1 MNQILGDVVMWCV
14 YFFVCVLLPICIPVP
29 ETAVILWGTRQIG
42 SLGAFF
48 FGVTGSVLG
57 LMIMYSLSSMIAH
70 RISKGRKEKRQLA
83 WLKQLTGQYRIW
95 ILGVLL
101 IVPLVS
107 DEVLC
112 AASAFLKIPLIQ
124 FLKIGIIAK
133 IISIGMIAFSGF
145 LGGLCGLERWHIIAA
160 ELLFMFLAS
169 AVLQHFYKK
178 GEAKLS

>member
-1 MNQILGDVVMWCV
+1 MWCV
-14 YFFVCVLLPICIPVP
+14 YFLVCVLRPICVPVP
-29 ETAVILWGTRQIG
+29 ETAVVLWGTRQIG
-42 SLGAFF
+42 SLEAFF
-48 FGVTGSVLG
+48 LGVTGSVLG
-57 LMIMYSLSSMIAH
+57 LMFMYSVSSLIVH
-70 RISKGRKEKRQLA
+70 RISKERKDSRQLA
-83 WLKQLTGQYRIW
+83 WLKQLTERYSVW

-101 IVPLVS
+101 IVPFMS

-112 AASAFLKIPLIQ
+112 AGSAFLKISLPQ

-145 LGGLCGLERWHIIAA
+145 FSGLCGLRRWQVIAA

-169 AVLQHFYKK
+169 AALQHFCKK

>member
-1 MNQILGDVVMWCV
+1 MWCV
-14 YFFVCVLLPICIPVP
+14 YFLACVLLPICVPVP

-57 LMIMYSLSSMIAH
+57 LAIMYSLSSLIAH
-70 RISKGRKEKRQLA
+70 RILKGKKERRQLA
-83 WLKQLTGQYRIW
+83 WLKQLMGRYRFW
-95 ILGVLL
+95 ILGILL

-112 AASAFLKIPLIQ
+112 AGSAFLKISLPQL
-124 FLKIGIIAK
+124 LKIGIIAK
-133 IISIGMIAFSGF
+133 SISIGMIAFSGF
-145 LGGLCGLERWHIIAA
+145 LGDLCGLRRWQMIAV
-160 ELLFMFLAS
+160 ELLLMFLAS

>member
-1 MNQILGDVVMWCV
+1 MWCI
-14 YFFVCVLLPICIPVP
+14 YFLACVLLPICIPVP
-29 ETAVILWGTRQIG
+29 ETAVVLWGTRQIG
-42 SLGAFF
+42 SMGAFF

-57 LMIMYSLSSMIAH
+57 LLMMYSLSSRIAH
-70 RISKGRKEKRQLA
+70 RIFKGKKERRQLA
-83 WLKQLTGQYRIW
+83 WLGQLTGRYRVW

-112 AASAFLKIPLIQ
+112 AGSAFLKIPLPQ

-133 IISIGMIAFSGF
+133 IISIGMIAFPGF
-145 LGGLCGLERWHIIAA
+145 LGNLCGLRRWQIIAV
-160 ELLFMFLAS
+160 ELLLMFLAS
-169 AVLQHFYKK
+169 VVLQHFYKK

>member
-1 MNQILGDVVMWCV
+1 MWCV
-14 YFFVCVLLPICIPVP
+14 YFLACVLLPICIPVP
-29 ETAVILWGTRQIG
+29 ETAVVLWGTRQIG

-57 LMIMYSLSSMIAH
+57 LVFMYSLSSLVAH
-70 RISKGRKEKRQLA
+70 RISKGRKESRQLV
-83 WLKQLTGQYRIW
+83 WLKQLTERYRVW

-101 IVPLVS
+101 IIPLVS

-112 AASAFLKIPLIQ
+112 AGSVFLKISLPQ

-145 LGGLCGLERWHIIAA
+145 FGGLCGLRQWQVVAV

-169 AVLQHFYKK
+169 AALQHFCKK

>member
-1 MNQILGDVVMWCV
+1 MWCV
-14 YFFVCVLLPICIPVP
+14 YFLVCVLLPICVPVP

-42 SLGAFF
+42 SQGAFF

-57 LMIMYSLSSMIAH
+57 LTIMYSISSRIARRLS
-70 RISKGRKEKRQLA
+70 RGRKERRQLA
-83 WLKQLTGQYRIW
+83 WLQQLTGRHSVW

-112 AASAFLKIPLIQ
+112 AGSAFLKISLFQ

-145 LGGLCGLERWHIIAA
+145 LGGLCGLRRWQVIAV
-160 ELLFMFLAS
+160 ELLLLFLAS
-169 AVLQHFYKK
+169 AALQYFCKK
-178 GEAKLS
+178 GEAKHHERIHTGC

>member
-1 MNQILGDVVMWCV
+1 MWCV
-14 YFFVCVLLPICIPVP
+14 YFLACVLLPICVPVP
-29 ETAVILWGTRQIG
+29 ETAVVLWGTRQIG

-57 LMIMYSLSSMIAH
+57 LMFMYSLSSLIAH
-70 RISKGRKEKRQLA
+70 HILKGRKESRQLA
-83 WLKQLTGQYRIW
+83 WFMQLTGRYRVW

-101 IVPLVS
+101 IVPIVS

-112 AASAFLKIPLIQ
+112 AGSAFLKIPLPQ

-133 IISIGMIAFSGF
+133 VISIGMIAFSGF
-145 LGGLCGLERWHIIAA
+145 LGNLCGLRRWQMIAV

-169 AVLQHFYKK
+169 AVLQHFCKK
-178 GEAKLS
+178 GEAKLSCKNSY

>member
-1 MNQILGDVVMWCV
+1 MWCV
-14 YFFVCVLLPICIPVP
+14 YFLVCVLLPICVPVP

-48 FGVTGSVLG
+48 FGVIGSVLG
-57 LMIMYSLSSMIAH
+57 LMIMYSLSSLIAH
-70 RISKGRKEKRQLA
+70 RISKGKKEKRQLA
-83 WLKQLTGQYRIW
+83 WLKQLTGRYRVW

-112 AASAFLKIPLIQ
+112 AGSAFLKIPLPQ

-133 IISIGMIAFSGF
+133 SISIGMIAFSGF
-145 LGGLCGLERWHIIAA
+145 LGDLCGLRRWQMIAV

>member
-1 MNQILGDVVMWCV
+1 MWCI
-14 YFFVCVLLPICIPVP
+14 YFLACVLLPICIPVP
-29 ETAVILWGTRQIG
+29 EAAVILWGTRQIG

-48 FGVTGSVLG
+48 LGVTGSVLG
-57 LMIMYSLSSMIAH
+57 LTIMHSLSSLIAN
-70 RISKGRKEKRQLA
+70 RILKGKKERRQLA
-83 WLKQLTGQYRIW
+83 WLRQLTGRYRVW

-112 AASAFLKIPLIQ
+112 AGSAFLKISLPQ
-124 FLKIGIIAK
+124 FLKIGIITK

-145 LGGLCGLERWHIIAA
+145 FGSLCGLRRWQMIAV

-169 AVLQHFYKK
+169 AALQHFCKK
-178 GEAKLS
+178 GEANYHERIYTGC

>member
-1 MNQILGDVVMWCV
+1 MWCV
-14 YFFVCVLLPICIPVP
+14 YFLTCVLLPICVPVP
-29 ETAVILWGTRQIG
+29 ETAVVLWGTRQIG
-42 SLGAFF
+42 SLGAFTL
-48 FGVTGSVLG
+48 GVMGSVLG
-57 LMIMYSLSSMIAH
+57 LAIMHSLSSLIVH
-70 RISKGRKEKRQLA
+70 RIFKGKKERRQLA
-83 WLKQLTGQYRIW
+83 WLQQLTGRYRVW

-112 AASAFLKIPLIQ
+112 AGSAFLKISLPQ

-133 IISIGMIAFSGF
+133 IISIGMIAFSDF
-145 LGGLCGLERWHIIAA
+145 LGGLCGLRRWQMIAV
-160 ELLFMFLAS
+160 ELLFLFLAS